1 MAMRRWPGG
10 AVELVLMMCAAT
22 THCAMEANPFGT
34 GMFFPSFDSSQCS
47 GLTRV
52 LFYVDA

>member
-1 MAMRRWPGG
+1 
-10 AVELVLMMCAAT
+10 LMMCAAT